1 MVIIVVAM
9 RHHVSDGVAGEGT
22 VNGRLCGV
30 TRWLCSLAI
39 FLAAFG
45 SAWAAFAHGV
55 VGDYV
60 FLEPIIT
67 QDPTPA
73 NEFDILAPSWV
84 RSSDANTY
92 AIDFSI
98 EKVLY
103 ADADYVPRVSFG
115 GGSTWSHA
123 SLFEGPSQEGFDDLT
138 MFAKYAFYYSLKH
151 EFMLTLAVQLELP
164 VGNRSVEEEN
174 HTSLGPVF
182 LWEKGMGDLPNWPV
196 LKFLRPFGIQSD
208 FGYVP
213 ALGGHTNHHMFADE
227 VTEYSLMYLSNNVQD
242 IGLKWPLRNLFL
254 FNEINYDQLITGPS
268 GETFPNLLATPGIAY
283 VSYHFEIAVGTQFAL
298 NNASVSG
305 NHAAVVGLLD
315 IFYDSL
321 FPKVGNWTIN
331 RGFGG

>member
-1 MVIIVVAM
+1 VIK
-9 RHHVSDGVAGEGT
+9 
-22 VNGRLCGV
+22 RLC
-30 TRWLCSLAI
+30 CLAI
-39 FLAAFG
+39 FLAVFG
-45 SAWAAFAHGV
+45 SARAALAHGV

-92 AIDFSI
+92 SIGFSI

-103 ADADYVPRVSFG
+103 ADAEYVPRFSVG
-115 GGSTWSHA
+115 GGNSWQHVSPFA
-123 SLFEGPSQEGFDDLT
+123 DRSREGFGDLT
-138 MFAKYAFYYSLKH
+138 MFAKYAFYYSLEH
-151 EFMLTLAVQLELP
+151 EFLMSIGVQLQVP
-164 VGNRSVEEEN
+164 VGNTAIEAQS
-174 HTSLGPVF
+174 HTSLGPTF
-182 LWEKGMGDLPNWPV
+182 LWEKGMGDIPNWPV
-196 LKFLRPFGIQSD
+196 LKYLRPLGIQSD

-213 ALGGHTNHHMFADE
+213 ALGGHTSHHMFADE
-227 VTEYSLMYLSNNVQD
+227 VTEYSLLYLSNNVQD
-242 IGLKWPLRNLFL
+242 IGLKWPFRNLFL

-268 GETFPNLLATPGIAY
+268 GQTFPTLLATPGMAY
-283 VSYHFEIAVGTQFAL
+283 VSYHFEVAVGTQFAL
-298 NNASVSG
+298 NNASRPG

-315 IFYDSL
+315 IFYDSI